1 LILKHFSIGIIVR
14 LVFVFFV
21 LASISYLLQST
32 DSYLASIVLGIILVF
47 QFIELY
53 HHVNSVNYKLIRFL
67 ESVRYSDFSSSFTAD
82 NKMGKSFKAL
92 NLAFNEVTDAF
103 KKTRAE
109 NEQSLLIVSTVLQN
123 IKTGIIQFDTH
134 GEIGLIN
141 SMSKKLLLTPQVRN
155 MDDIKKTQPQVY
167 EKLMNILP
175 GDSDLVV
182 INSSVKLSLN
192 CTVVRM
198 GTKDWK
204 IVSIQNI
211 HTELQQNE
219 LEAWQNLTKVLRHE
233 IMNSV
238 TPIATLVG
246 SMTDILKEETQK
258 ETNGYVI
265 PEEAHEDMILGLKTI
280 ENRSRGLVN
289 FINAYRDYT
298 NIPAPKFT
306 ELSAQQLIQ
315 YVSKL
320 LKEEL
325 SRNNITLELNLP
337 EAEIFLWADE
347 EQIQLIL
354 INLIKNARESLNDT
368 MNGLIKIKLF
378 VTEQWNYISVEDNGP
393 GIVPEALERIFIPFF
408 TTKKD
413 GSGIGLAL
421 SRQIMQLHK
430 GQLNVDSKL
439 GDYTRFIMQFPKK

>member
-1 LILKHFSIGIIVR
+1 LILKHFSIGIIIR
-14 LVFVFFV
+14 LVLIF
-21 LASISYLLQST
+21 LALSAIAYLVQNSE
-32 DSYLASIVLGIILVF
+32 SYLAAIVLGVIVVT

-53 HHVNSVNYKLIRFL
+53 HHLNKVNYKLVRFL
-67 ESVRYSDFSSSFTAD
+67 ESVRYSDFSSSFAAD
-82 NKMGKSFKAL
+82 NKLGKSFKTL
-92 NLAFNEVTDAF
+92 NIAFNEVTDAF

-109 NEQSLLIVSTVLQN
+109 NEQSLLIISTVLQN

-141 SMSKKLLLTPQVRN
+141 SMTKKLLLTPQVRN
-155 MDDIKKTQPQVY
+155 MHDIQKSQPQVY
-167 EKLMNILP
+167 EKLVNILP
-175 GDSDLVV
+175 GSSDLVV
-182 INSSVKLSLN
+182 INSSIKLSLN

-258 ETNGYVI
+258 ETNGYII

-325 SRNNITLELNLP
+325 SRNNIELELNLP
-337 EAEIFLWADE
+337 EMEIFLWADE

-354 INLIKNARESLNDT
+354 INLIKNARESLSDT
-368 MNGLIKIKLF
+368 QNAVIKLKLI
-378 VTEQWNYISVEDNGP
+378 VTDQWNYISVEDNGP

-430 GQLNVDSKL
+430 GQLNVDSKQ
-439 GDYTRFIMQFPKK
+439 GEYTRFVMQFPKK

>member
-1 LILKHFSIGIIVR
+1 
-14 LVFVFFV
+14 
-21 LASISYLLQST
+21 
-32 DSYLASIVLGIILVF
+32 
-47 QFIELY
+47 
-53 HHVNSVNYKLIRFL
+53 
-67 ESVRYSDFSSSFTAD
+67 
-82 NKMGKSFKAL
+82 
-92 NLAFNEVTDAF
+92 
-103 KKTRAE
+103 
-109 NEQSLLIVSTVLQN
+109 
-123 IKTGIIQFDTH
+123 
-134 GEIGLIN
+134 
-141 SMSKKLLLTPQVRN
+141 
-155 MDDIKKTQPQVY
+155 
-167 EKLMNILP
+167 
-175 GDSDLVV
+175 
-182 INSSVKLSLN
+182 
-192 CTVVRM
+192 M

>member
-1 LILKHFSIGIIVR
+1 M
-14 LVFVFFV
+14 

-32 DSYLASIVLGIILVF
+32 ESYLASVVLGIILVF

-82 NKMGKSFKAL
+82 NKMGKSFKTL

-258 ETNGYVI
+258 ETNGYII

-368 MNGLIKIKLF
+368 MNGLIKIKLI

-439 GDYTRFIMQFPKK
+439 GDYARFIMQFPKK

>member
-1 LILKHFSIGIIVR
+1 
-14 LVFVFFV
+14 V

>member
-1 LILKHFSIGIIVR
+1 
-14 LVFVFFV
+14 V

-32 DSYLASIVLGIILVF
+32 ESYLASIVLGIILVF

-155 MDDIKKTQPQVY
+155 MDDIKKTQPKVY

-368 MNGLIKIKLF
+368 MDGLIKIKLI

>member
-1 LILKHFSIGIIVR
+1 MILKHFSIGIIVR